1 MDLQY
6 LFFFYL
12 SQLNLTKTKFV
23 SADME
28 AGHSCPFPCHQ
39 ILARLVGPTSPRI
52 FEFRHGCIIW
62 L

>member
-23 SADME
+23 SADAE
-28 AGHSCPFPCHQ
+28 AGHSCPFPRHQ
-39 ILARLVGPTSPRI
+39 AASSILRAWTRL
-52 FEFRHGCIIW
+52 FEAVANK
-62 L
+62 